1 MRLRKLHL
9 VTDEEWQ
16 RELAVIGADPETW
29 DRLSLKCRVVVFS
42 TGYFPVTAANI
53 LKQCMLSGGA
63 DAIVSQGSVSCRIK
77 ETEAM
82 IIGTPRQILRGCAS
96 LEGQPFDLPA
106 LAGELREA
114 LDNFSVIPDTIHARN
129 KVLDFRRKPLIMG
142 VLNVTLDSFSDGG
155 RYLNTNDALIHAR
168 QMVSQGAEIIDIGA
182 ESTRPGSFPVPADI
196 QLDRLLPIIESLNS
210 DCEAVISV
218 DTTNATVASAVLT
231 AGASMINDISALSDP
246 VMARTVADAEVPL
259 VLMHMKGTP
268 ETMQDNPVYIDVI
281 EEIYS
286 FLEERIELA
295 TEAGILRERII
306 IDPGIGFGKR
316 LEDNLRIISRLE
328 EFRWLRCRILLG
340 HSLKSFIG
348 QLTGKKDPAEREIG
362 SHAVTA
368 LSSGSADIVRVHDV
382 EGTAQV
388 LQITRALEYGTSG

>member
-9 VTDEEWQ
+9 VTDKDWQ
-16 RELAVIGADPETW
+16 RELAIIGADPETW

-42 TGYFPVTAANI
+42 TGYLPSTAANI

-63 DAIVSQGSVSCRIK
+63 DAIVSRGSVSCRIK
-77 ETEAM
+77 DTEAM

-96 LEGQPFDLPA
+96 LAGQQFDLPA
-106 LAGELREA
+106 LAGELRDA
-114 LDNFSVIPDTIHARN
+114 LDHFPLIPDTIHARN
-129 KVLDFRRKPLIMG
+129 KVLDFRKKPLIMG
-142 VLNVTLDSFSDGG
+142 ILNATPDSFSDGG
-155 RYLNTNDALIHAR
+155 RYLNTDDALIHAR
-168 QMVSQGAEIIDIGA
+168 QMVSQGADIIDIGA
-182 ESTRPGSFPVPADI
+182 ESTRPGSLSVPADV
-196 QLDRLLPIIESLNS
+196 QLGRLLPIIESLNA

-218 DTTNATVASAVLT
+218 DTANAAVASAALY
-231 AGASMINDISALSDP
+231 AGADMINDVSAMSDP
-246 VMARTVADAEVPL
+246 IMARTVAEAGVPL

-268 ETMQDNPVYIDVI
+268 ENMQDNPVYINVI

-286 FLEERIELA
+286 FLEERIEVA
-295 TEAGILRERII
+295 IEAGILRERII

-316 LEDNLRIISRLE
+316 LEDNLHIISRLE
-328 EFRWLRCRILLG
+328 EFRWLGCRVLLG

-348 QLTGKKDPAEREIG
+348 QLIHREDTVEMEIG
-362 SHAVTA
+362 SHAITA

-382 EGTAQV
+382 EGTFQV